1 LAFCGS
7 LSRGWLAAPVTT
19 NSKNRGP
26 VAIGVHFASSGP
38 PLGDSSDFIFFL
50 VGPFGGYGAYAA
62 SQAGVHSYHIPAV
75 VEGKA
80 ATEIRMIIYAP
91 GCEIQ
96 TFVIPL
102 TQDSK
107 VSQEFLCQP
116 VETVKLSG
124 KIAPEE
130 LVRGNNAELVVTYM
144 AYWAHG
150 FHGISDGFVTRFPLA
165 TVSPDANGTFQ
176 IDLPYF
182 RADAEAPSSQPRASF
197 WLTLRDAKTWNHIAS
212 SLEPEKQDLRLKQHE
227 LRIRSQYP
235 DDLIFTAAH

>member
-1 LAFCGS
+1 VFSWLSAVLLAVAGLLLQSPQTPKTADLLPSVSIS
-7 LSRGWLAAPVTT
+7 LPQDLLSETVQI
-19 NSKNRGP
+19 S
-26 VAIGVHFASSGP
+26 
-38 PLGDSSDFIFFL
+38 FFL

-182 RADAEAPSSQPRASF
+182 RADAEAPS
-197 WLTLRDAKTWNHIAS
+197 TTAKS
-212 SLEPEKQDLRLKQHE
+212 E
-227 LRIRSQYP
+227 LS
-235 DDLIFTAAH
+235 AHSARR